1 VRPDDSELCGCPIH
15 GQGFC
20 RLVPGH
26 PGEHSPNRKAP
37 PMTDPTNPEPSDKP
51 EPTDAETADLDR
63 RCAELPDTLRETLW
77 NEEFFGCYDHNVAVC
92 DAYDAGRVFERSQA
106 KEPVADDR
114 CSFCEKTT
122 REICQMIAGKSDARI
137 CDECVQTAVEIVLTT
152 QRKQIM
158 DAGKEAVRI
167 PPVGEKG
174 KGE

>member
-1 VRPDDSELCGCPIH
+1 
-15 GQGFC
+15 
-20 RLVPGH
+20 
-26 PGEHSPNRKAP
+26 
-37 PMTDPTNPEPSDKP
+37 MTDPTNPEPSAFRPAAECPACGSTLIAYVMLSANRSGFQRCRACGAFCPIVNGSATGWDV
-51 EPTDAETADLDR
+51 PT
-63 RCAELPDTLRETLW
+63 
-77 NEEFFGCYDHNVAVC
+77 G
-92 DAYDAGRVFERSQA
+92 GRAFERSQA
-106 KEPVADDR
+106 KEPAADVR

-137 CDECVQTAVEIVLTT
+137 CDECVQVAVEIVLTT